1 MQSKLTLIGL
11 YNYDNTVLD
20 LLSFPEGI
28 DKQLA
33 ISTILL
39 RCGEFELLY
48 PSLPFVKSLC
58 DVWSKKHYRTFEKW
72 VAALEIEY
80 DPLNN
85 YDRHEKYTD
94 EHSGKDVTSGSN
106 SGSSSGSTS
115 GYTTPA
121 TTTNTRTE
129 NVSAFDAS
137 TYQPKSQTTD
147 AFTVQA
153 TGSDSTTVSSSNSG
167 TSSETLTHGEKIDHD
182 AHLWGNIG
190 VTTSQEMLKAELD
203 VARFNLYDQ
212 IADIFCEEFCLMIY

>member
-72 VAALEIEY
+72 FAALNISY

-85 YDRHEKYTD
+85 YDRHEEYTD
-94 EHSGKDVTSGSN
+94 TRTGSDTHSGQDSTTGS
-106 SGSSSGSTS
+106 
-115 GYTTPA
+115 TTPA
-121 TTTNTRTE
+121 QTTTTATE
-129 NVSAFDAS
+129 TVSAFDSS
-137 TYQPKSQTTD
+137 TYQPKAQNTD
-147 AFTVQA
+147 SYVVNVA
-153 TGSDSTTVSSSNSG
+153 GSDSSTI
-167 TSSETLTHGEKIDHD
+167 THGEIISKDEEITHK
-182 AHLWGNIG
+182 AHLYGNIG
-190 VTTSQEMLKAELD
+190 VTTSQEMLKSELD
-203 VARFNLYDQ
+203 IARFNLYEQ

>member
-11 YNYDNTVLD
+11 YNYDNTALD

-28 DKQLA
+28 DKNLA

-72 VAALEIEY
+72 VAALAVEY
-80 DPLNN
+80 EPLNN
-85 YDRHEKYTD
+85 YDRHEIYSDT
-94 EHSGKDVTSGSN
+94 HSGQDSTTGS
-106 SGSSSGSTS
+106 
-115 GYTTPA
+115 TTPA
-121 TTTNTRTE
+121 QTTVTATE
-129 NVSAFDAS
+129 SVSAYDS
-137 TYQPKSQTTD
+137 TGYQPKAQNTD
-147 AFTVQA
+147 SIVVNVA
-153 TGSDSTTVSSSNSG
+153 GSDSSTI
-167 TSSETLTHGEKIDHD
+167 THGEVISHEG
-182 AHLWGNIG
+182 HLYGNIG

-203 VARFNLYDQ
+203 ISRFNLYEQ

>member
-58 DVWSKKHYRTFEKW
+58 DVWSKKHYRTFDKW
-72 VAALEIEY
+72 ITALNTQY
-80 DPLNN
+80 NPLDN
-85 YDRHEKYTD
+85 YNRHEEYTD
-94 EHSGKDVTSGSN
+94 TRTGSDTHSGQDSTTGS
-106 SGSSSGSTS
+106 
-115 GYTTPA
+115 TTPA
-121 TTTNTRTE
+121 QTTTTATE
-129 NVSAFDAS
+129 TVSAFDS
-137 TYQPKSQTTD
+137 GTYQPKAQNTD
-147 AFTVQA
+147 SYVVNVA
-153 TGSDSTTVSSSNSG
+153 GSDSSTI
-167 TSSETLTHGEKIDHD
+167 THGEIISRDDELTHE
-182 AHLWGNIG
+182 AHMWGNIG
-190 VTTSQEMLKAELD
+190 ITSSQKMLTEELE
-203 VARFNLYDQ
+203 VSRFSLYDQ

>member
-11 YNYDNTVLD
+11 YNYDNTALD

-28 DKQLA
+28 DKDLA

-72 VAALEIEY
+72 VAALNISY

-85 YDRHEKYTD
+85 YDRHEEYTD
-94 EHSGKDVTSGSN
+94 TKSGTDSASGSDTHSGQDSTTGS
-106 SGSSSGSTS
+106 
-115 GYTTPA
+115 TTPA
-121 TTTNTRTE
+121 QTTTTATE
-129 NVSAFDAS
+129 TVSAFDSS
-137 TYQPKSQTTD
+137 TYQPKAQNTD
-147 AFTVQA
+147 SYVVNVA
-153 TGSDSTTVSSSNSG
+153 GSDSSTI
-167 TSSETLTHGEKIDHD
+167 THGEIISRENEITHD
-182 AHLWGNIG
+182 EEITHEAHLYGNIG
-190 VTTSQEMLKAELD
+190 VTTSQEMLKSELD
-203 VARFNLYDQ
+203 IARFNLYDQ

>member
-11 YNYDNTVLD
+11 YNYDNTALD

-28 DKQLA
+28 DKDLA

-72 VAALEIEY
+72 VYALNIQY

-85 YDRHEKYTD
+85 YDRHEEYTD
-94 EHSGKDVTSGSN
+94 SRTGSDTHSGQDSTTGS
-106 SGSSSGSTS
+106 
-115 GYTTPA
+115 TTPA
-121 TTTNTRTE
+121 QTTTTATE
-129 NVSAFDAS
+129 SVSAYDSS
-137 TYQPKSQTTD
+137 TYQPKSQNTNSMVVNV
-147 AFTVQA
+147 A
-153 TGSDSTTVSSSNSG
+153 GSDSSTI
-167 TSSETLTHGEKIDHD
+167 THGEIISREDELTHE
-182 AHLWGNIG
+182 AHLYGNIG
-190 VTTSQEMLKAELD
+190 VTTSQEMLQSELD
-203 VARFNLYDQ
+203 IARFNLYDQ

>member
-11 YNYDNTVLD
+11 YNYDNTALD

-28 DKQLA
+28 DKNLA

-72 VAALEIEY
+72 VAALAVEY

-85 YDRHEKYTD
+85 YDRHEIYSDT
-94 EHSGKDVTSGSN
+94 HSGQDSTTGSI
-106 SGSSSGSTS
+106 
-115 GYTTPA
+115 TPA
-121 TTTNTRTE
+121 QTTVTATE
-129 NVSAFDAS
+129 SVSAYDS
-137 TYQPKSQTTD
+137 TGYQPKAQNTD
-147 AFTVQA
+147 SMVVNVA
-153 TGSDSTTVSSSNSG
+153 GSDSSTI
-167 TSSETLTHGEKIDHD
+167 THGEVISHEG
-182 AHLWGNIG
+182 HLYGNIG

-203 VARFNLYDQ
+203 ISRFSLYDQ

>member
-11 YNYDNTVLD
+11 YNYDNTALD

-72 VAALEIEY
+72 IAALNISY

-85 YDRHEKYTD
+85 YDRHEEYTD
-94 EHSGKDVTSGSN
+94 TRTGSDTHSGQDSTTGS
-106 SGSSSGSTS
+106 
-115 GYTTPA
+115 TTPA
-121 TTTNTRTE
+121 QTTTTATE
-129 NVSAFDAS
+129 TVSAFDSS
-137 TYQPKSQTTD
+137 TYQPKAQNTD
-147 AFTVQA
+147 SYVVNVA
-153 TGSDSTTVSSSNSG
+153 GSDSSTI
-167 TSSETLTHGEKIDHD
+167 THGEIISKDEKITHE
-182 AHLWGNIG
+182 AHLYGNIG
-190 VTTSQEMLKAELD
+190 VTTSQEMLKSELD
-203 VARFNLYDQ
+203 ISRFNLYEQ

>member
-11 YNYDNTVLD
+11 YNYDNTALD
-20 LLSFPEGI
+20 LLSFPDGI

-72 VAALEIEY
+72 LSALSVEY

-85 YDRHEKYTD
+85 YDRHEIYSDT
-94 EHSGKDVTSGSN
+94 HSGQDSTTGS
-106 SGSSSGSTS
+106 
-115 GYTTPA
+115 TTPA
-121 TTTNTRTE
+121 QTTVTATE
-129 NVSAFDAS
+129 SVSAYDA
-137 TYQPKSQTTD
+137 TGYQPKAQNTD
-147 AFTVQA
+147 SMVVNVA
-153 TGSDSTTVSSSNSG
+153 GSDSSTI
-167 TSSETLTHGEKIDHD
+167 THGEVISHEG
-182 AHLWGNIG
+182 HLYGNIG

-203 VARFNLYDQ
+203 VARFSLYDQ

>member
-11 YNYDNTVLD
+11 YNYDNTALD

-48 PSLPFVKSLC
+48 PSLPFIKSLC

-72 VAALEIEY
+72 VAALNISY

-85 YDRHEKYTD
+85 YDRHEEYTD
-94 EHSGKDVTSGSN
+94 TRTGSDTHSGQDSTTGS
-106 SGSSSGSTS
+106 
-115 GYTTPA
+115 TTPA
-121 TTTNTRTE
+121 QTTTTATE
-129 NVSAFDAS
+129 TVSAFDSS
-137 TYQPKSQTTD
+137 TYQPKAQNTD
-147 AFTVQA
+147 SYVVNVA
-153 TGSDSTTVSSSNSG
+153 GSDSSTI
-167 TSSETLTHGEKIDHD
+167 THGEIISKDEEITHE
-182 AHLWGNIG
+182 AHLYGNIG
-190 VTTSQEMLKAELD
+190 VTTSQEMLKSELD
-203 VARFNLYDQ
+203 ISRFNIYEQ

>member
-11 YNYDNTVLD
+11 YNYDNTALD

-72 VAALEIEY
+72 VAALAIEY
-80 DPLNN
+80 NPLDN
-85 YDRHEKYTD
+85 YDRHEKWTD
-94 EHSGKDVTSGSN
+94 EHSGKDVTSGTT
-106 SGSSSGSTS
+106 SGTTSGST
-115 GYTTPA
+115 TPA
-121 TTTNTRTE
+121 ATTNTKTE
-129 NVSAFDAS
+129 SVSAFDAS
-137 TYQPKSQTTD
+137 TYQPKSQTVD
-147 AFTVQA
+147 AYTINA
-153 TGSDSTTVSSSNSG
+153 AGSDSSTSSGSSSN
-167 TSSETLTHGEKIDHD
+167 TLTHGEKIEHE
-182 AHLWGNIG
+182 ARLWGNIG
-190 VTTSQEMLKAELD
+190 VTSSMQLLSSELE
-203 VARFNLYDQ
+203 VQRFNLYDQ

>member
-11 YNYDNTVLD
+11 YNYDNTALD

-28 DKQLA
+28 DKNLA

-72 VAALEIEY
+72 VAALAIEY
-80 DPLNN
+80 NPLDN

-94 EHSGKDVTSGSN
+94 THSGSDTT

-115 GYTTPA
+115 PAA
-121 TTTNTRTE
+121 TTRTNTE
-129 NVSAFDAS
+129 EVSAFDS
-137 TYQPKSQTTD
+137 SSYQPKSKNT
-147 AFTVQA
+147 
-153 TGSDSTTVSSSNSG
+153 
-167 TSSETLTHGEKIDHD
+167 ETLTINAAGTDSSTTSSTFNHGEKIEHD
-182 AHLWGNIG
+182 AHLYGNIG

-212 IADIFCEEFCLMIY
+212 IADIFCEDFCLMIY

>member
-11 YNYDNTVLD
+11 YNYDNTALD

-28 DKQLA
+28 DKNLA

-72 VAALEIEY
+72 VAALAVEY

-85 YDRHEKYTD
+85 YDRHEIYSDT
-94 EHSGKDVTSGSN
+94 HSGQDSTTGS
-106 SGSSSGSTS
+106 
-115 GYTTPA
+115 TTPA
-121 TTTNTRTE
+121 QTTVTATE
-129 NVSAFDAS
+129 SVSAFDS
-137 TYQPKSQTTD
+137 TGYQPKAQNTD
-147 AFTVQA
+147 SMVVNVA
-153 TGSDSTTVSSSNSG
+153 GSDSSTI
-167 TSSETLTHGEKIDHD
+167 THGEVISHEG
-182 AHLWGNIG
+182 HLYGNIG
-190 VTTSQEMLKAELD
+190 VTTSQEMLKSELD
-203 VARFNLYDQ
+203 IARFNLYEQ

>member
-11 YNYDNTVLD
+11 YNYDNTALD

-28 DKQLA
+28 DKDLA

-72 VAALEIEY
+72 VAALNISY

-85 YDRHEKYTD
+85 YDRHEEYTD
-94 EHSGKDVTSGSN
+94 TRTGSDTHSGQDSTTGS
-106 SGSSSGSTS
+106 
-115 GYTTPA
+115 TTPA
-121 TTTNTRTE
+121 QTTTTATE
-129 NVSAFDAS
+129 TVSAFDSS
-137 TYQPKSQTTD
+137 TYQPKAQNTD
-147 AFTVQA
+147 SYVVNVA
-153 TGSDSTTVSSSNSG
+153 GSDSSTI
-167 TSSETLTHGEKIDHD
+167 THGEIISKDEEITHE
-182 AHLWGNIG
+182 AHLYGNIG
-190 VTTSQEMLKAELD
+190 VTTSQEMLNSELD
-203 VARFNLYDQ
+203 IARFSLYDQ